1 MNQRVTQRFD
11 VSQVHLAAELLRD
24 GKLIAFPTETVYGL
38 GANAWNES
46 AIADLYAAKGRPSD
60 NPLIV
65 HVGSMDQIR
74 AVARDVPETALR
86 LIHRFWPGPL
96 TLVLPKHRDLS
107 SRVTGGLDSVGIRIP
122 KHPTALA
129 LLQSAGVPV
138 VAPSANRSGRPSATT
153 WQSVVEDLHDRID
166 GVIMDAPTTIGLE
179 STVVDL
185 TQSHPV
191 ILRAGAISL
200 EAVQSVVPETIEATS
215 GTDTQILRRSPGT
228 RHPHYQPVAKVILH
242 PWCGDVPTQLHHV
255 QPWIGEGLEDA
266 SRAWI
271 GLHAPPE
278 TFAADGIPWT
288 AQERCASVEHYA
300 QRLYAFFREMD
311 HAGVD
316 CIVCES
322 VPEDGIG
329 RALND
334 RMQRAAGR
342 A

>member
-1 MNQRVTQRFD
+1 MNERVTQRFD

-74 AVARDVPETALR
+74 AVARHVPETALR

-153 WQSVVEDLHDRID
+153 WQSVVEDLHGRID
-166 GVIMDAPTTIGLE
+166 GVIMDAQTTIGLE

-215 GTDTQILRRSPGT
+215 GADAQILRRSPGT

-271 GLHAPPE
+271 GLHAPPQS
-278 TFAADGIPWT
+278 FAADGIPWT
-288 AQERCASVEHYA
+288 TQERCASVEHYA

>member
-1 MNQRVTQRFD
+1 MNERVTQRFD

-46 AIADLYAAKGRPSD
+46 AIADLYVAKGRPSD

-65 HVGSMDQIR
+65 HVGSIEQIR
-74 AVARDVPETALR
+74 AVARDVPEIALR
-86 LIHRFWPGPL
+86 LMHRFWPGPL
-96 TLVLPKHRDLS
+96 TIVLPKHSDLS
-107 SRVTGGLDSVGIRIP
+107 YRVTGGLDSVGIRVP

-129 LLQSAGVPV
+129 LLQRAGVPV

-153 WQSVVEDLHDRID
+153 WQSVVEDLHGRID
-166 GVIMDAPTTIGLE
+166 GVIVDAPTAIGLE

-185 TQSHPV
+185 TQTHPV

-200 EAVQSVVPETIEATS
+200 EALQRVVPETIEAV
-215 GTDTQILRRSPGT
+215 GNTDAEALRKSPGT
-228 RHPHYQPVAKVILH
+228 RHPHYQPVAKVILV
-242 PWCGDVPTQLHHV
+242 PWCDDVPEPLSSADR
-255 QPWIGEGLEDA
+255 WIESGREDA

-271 GLHAPPE
+271 GLHPPPQ
-278 TFAADGIPWT
+278 AIASDGIAWV
-288 AQERCASVEHYA
+288 AQECCVSVEHYA

-311 HAGVD
+311 HLGVD

-322 VPEDGIG
+322 VPDAGIG

-334 RMQRAAGR
+334 RMQRASGR
-342 A
+342 T